1 MKKTQLLNAELS
13 HTIATLG
20 HGDGLTLCDAGL
32 PIPASQKRIDLA
44 LTEGVPTLVETLGT
58 VLSELWVE
66 RVVLAEEI
74 REESPSMRSALLAVI
89 REVSR
94 TQGQTIEVEYVS
106 HAEFKRLSSQ
116 AKAVVRTGE
125 CTPYANIILYSGVM
139 F

>member
-44 LTEGVPTLVETLGT
+44 LTEGVPTLVETLGA